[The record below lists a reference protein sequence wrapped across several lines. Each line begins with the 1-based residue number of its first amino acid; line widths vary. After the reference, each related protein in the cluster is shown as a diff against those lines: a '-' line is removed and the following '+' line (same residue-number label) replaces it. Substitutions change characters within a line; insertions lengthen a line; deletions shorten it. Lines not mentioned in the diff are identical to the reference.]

1 MPTVLYVK
9 GWRLYFYSN
18 EGREPMHVHAMKAES
33 ERKYWLN
40 PELFDVRPEFEWNC
54 SRDYGGKSAR

>member
-1 MPTVLYVK
+1 
-9 GWRLYFYSN
+9 
-18 EGREPMHVHAMKAES
+18 MKAES
-33 ERKYWLN
+33 ECKYWLN